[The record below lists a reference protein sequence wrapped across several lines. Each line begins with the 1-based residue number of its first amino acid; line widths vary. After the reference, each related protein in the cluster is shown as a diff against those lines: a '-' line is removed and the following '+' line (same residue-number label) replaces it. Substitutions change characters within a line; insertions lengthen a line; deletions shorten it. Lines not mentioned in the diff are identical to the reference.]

1 MEFTEPFDTVKT
13 SDRPL
18 LFISKF
24 HQMKK
29 NLLLALFA
37 LLSIAPAAAA
47 SKNNFKEYQFS
58 GLGAHVMV
66 GGDLYV
72 GLQAQYNLDDPIRL
86 EGRVSVMPSYL
97 PDNVNLAL
105 NGHYLFPVN
114 QFVTF
119 YPLVGVEVAIN
130 SHPTVG
136 ASFGGGAQFEL
147 ADRINLTTELTGFFS
162 KYSVARLSVG
172 VNYRF

>member
-1 MEFTEPFDTVKT
+1 
-13 SDRPL
+13 
-18 LFISKF
+18 
-24 HQMKK
+24 MKK

-47 SKNNFKEYQFS
+47 SKNNFKEYQLS

-105 NGHYLFPVN
+105 NGHYLSPRWCRS
-114 QFVTF
+114 
-119 YPLVGVEVAIN
+119 
-130 SHPTVG
+130 SHQQSPHCGRKLRRWCT
-136 ASFGGGAQFEL
+136 
-147 ADRINLTTELTGFFS
+147 I
-162 KYSVARLSVG
+162 
-172 VNYRF
+172 